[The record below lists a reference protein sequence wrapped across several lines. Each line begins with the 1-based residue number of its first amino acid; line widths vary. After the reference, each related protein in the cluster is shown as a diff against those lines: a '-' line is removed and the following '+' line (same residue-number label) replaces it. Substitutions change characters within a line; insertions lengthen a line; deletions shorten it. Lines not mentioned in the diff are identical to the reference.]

1 MMGVLAFAIDGGF
14 FATWLFVNWLVE
26 RVQRFADPSGVD
38 LMFTRI
44 FQVVFGVA
52 TLFPIL
58 WDLVND
64 IRSRISGGGSDGPS
78 Q

>member
-52 TLFPIL
+52 TLFFIL